1 MSLSWFAV
9 GLGGALGSLVRH
21 AVNVATTRLVG
32 HPSYASTL
40 IVNVVGCAVIGL
52 LAGQVAAGRLD
63 LSQTMRLFVFVGVLG
78 GFTTFSSFGLDTLT
92 LVQAG
97 RHYAAAVNVI
107 VQVVVGLLAVAA
119 GYAVGQRL

>member
-1 MSLSWFAV
+1 MSLSWIAV
-9 GLGGALGSLVRH
+9 GVGGALGSLVRH

-32 HPSYASTL
+32 HPSYTSTL
-40 IVNVVGCAVIGL
+40 IVNVVGCAIIGL

-63 LSQTMRLFVFVGVLG
+63 ISPTMRLFVFVGVLG

-97 RHYAAAVNVI
+97 RHYAATFNVI
-107 VQVVVGLLAVAA
+107 VQLVVGLLAVSA
-119 GYAVGQRL
+119 GHAVGQRL